1 MIEYKSK
8 PSEANIFLSEN
19 DINFPLHHYMFVNP
33 NNFSNVR
40 LNDIIKEYQK
50 YVYQNF
56 NKHINYILDP
66 SIPKYLGINSKMK
79 LSEYIKIKNTNDYH
93 LLQGDYYY
101 IPIIKSYNNYDDFI
115 VI

>member
-8 PSEANIFLSEN
+8 ASEANIFLSEN

-33 NNFSNVR
+33 NNFSNVS
-40 LNDIIKEYQK
+40 LNDIINKYQK
-50 YVYQNF
+50 YVYKNL
-56 NKHINYILDP
+56 NKDIRYILDP
-66 SIPKYLGINSKMK
+66 TIPKYLGINNNMK
-79 LSEYIKIKNTNDYH
+79 LAEYIKIKNTNNYH
-93 LLQGDYYY
+93 LVQGVYYY